1 MNQSYKFSLEKL
13 PIESLENLKTDIQ
26 NRINDGL
33 RTDNNVYIKDQRRKL
48 RWLDEVHLFTKGGEY
63 NASSTLRIW
72 KRSVKKRGL
81 IPS

>member
-48 RWLDEVHLFTKGGEY
+48 QIFLDELVRR
-63 NASSTLRIW
+63 STL
-72 KRSVKKRGL
+72 VH
-81 IPS
+81 